1 MAKDHQKGHRQRLR
15 QRFLSGGAD
24 AMPDYELLEL
34 ILFTTIPRRD
44 VKPLA
49 KQLIKKFGSFAGV
62 IQADVQELK
71 KIDGIGQAAAVG
83 LKTVRAGALRLSQ
96 QELQDRPVIGSWQAL
111 IDYCHAAMA
120 RSDREEFRILFLD
133 KKNKLIR
140 DEVMSKGTI
149 DHAPVYPR
157 EVVKR
162 ALELGAT
169 AIILVHNHP
178 SGDPTPST
186 DDIRM
191 TKRIRDAANGVDL
204 KLYDH
209 IIIARQGHA
218 SLKNMG
224 LI

>member
-1 MAKDHQKGHRQRLR
+1 MAKEHQKGHRKRLR
-15 QRFLSGGAD
+15 QRFLTGGAD
-24 AMPDYELLEL
+24 ALPDYELLEL
-34 ILFTTIPRRD
+34 ILFTVIPRRD

-49 KQLIKKFGSFAGV
+49 KKLIKKFGSFAGV
-62 IQADVQELK
+62 IQADVDELQSV
-71 KIDGIGQAAAVG
+71 DGIGRAVAVG
-83 LKTVRAGALRLSQ
+83 LKTVRAAALRLSQ
-96 QELQDRPVIGSWQAL
+96 QELQDRPVIGSWQSL

-120 RSDREEFRILFLD
+120 RSKKEEFRILFLN
-133 KKNKLIR
+133 KRNKLIR
-140 DEVMSKGTI
+140 DEVMATGTI

-178 SGDPTPST
+178 SGDPTPSR

-209 IIIARQGHA
+209 LIIAREGHA